1 MILTQKTGADRSNQI
16 TAVFV
21 DFLNVFT
28 CKEMLLFNF
37 GLSLSLQ

>member
-1 MILTQKTGADRSNQI
+1 LTQKTGADRSNQI

-28 CKEMLLFNF
+28 
-37 GLSLSLQ
+37 